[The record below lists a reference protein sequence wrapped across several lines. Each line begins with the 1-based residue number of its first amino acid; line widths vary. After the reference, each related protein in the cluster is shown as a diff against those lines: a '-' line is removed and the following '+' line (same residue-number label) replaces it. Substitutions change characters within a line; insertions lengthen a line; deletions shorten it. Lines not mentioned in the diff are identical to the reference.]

1 MYWAG
6 FFNLI
11 IHPRE
16 FFERLQNLWYRSTHS
31 CTNIWIW
38 GYFGLK
44 NWTLC
49 LAVPFSDVK
58 TLKKHLF
65 LLFFFMNCQW
75 VFECARKQRGYF
87 PFALSPLPFVLPFF
101 VRMRLPRRLSKRLT
115 SCYISTFRLGV
126 HELKCLVSIRGLGW
140 FIFLNTQVLLWDVA
154 QERKKAMKKEALYGN
169 FCIGIESTTALP
181 WIPKMVSFIISIP
194 ALFHMGGSMYA
205 MVVSFPYTFPLLLLP
220 QRLLHFSHY
229 NSVHNV
235 TNA

>member
-11 IHPRE
+11 IHSRE

-38 GYFGLK
+38 RYFGLK
-44 NWTLC
+44 NWTLS

-87 PFALSPLPFVLPFF
+87 PFALSLLF
-101 VRMRLPRRLSKRLT
+101 LS
-115 SCYISTFRLGV
+115 SCLFCAHAPATQAIQASYIMLHFDVSFRSTWIEEFGIHPGTRV
-126 HELKCLVSIRGLGW
+126 IY
-140 FIFLNTQVLLWDVA
+140 FLNTHVLLWDVA
-154 QERKKAMKKEALYGN
+154 Q
-169 FCIGIESTTALP
+169 
-181 WIPKMVSFIISIP
+181 
-194 ALFHMGGSMYA
+194 
-205 MVVSFPYTFPLLLLP
+205 
-220 QRLLHFSHY
+220 
-229 NSVHNV
+229 
-235 TNA
+235 